1 MTQELST
8 PNARSSPIDWL
19 FGELYGM
26 YGNQFLDKFR
36 SGHIVDDVDTGIEN
50 MKIVWTEKIRSRHMT
65 MGELKRGLS
74 ACDRVK
80 FPPSWSE
87 FLELCKPS
95 VDPLTAYYEAVA
107 GVQARA
113 AGEMGTWSHPAIY
126 WAAMPLAFD
135 LGTQSYSQIKGRWER
150 ALSEQMDRGEWE
162 SIPVPMLQIEAPG
175 KGKLSKEGAAKM
187 IDNLNA
193 AGVLEPKTDH
203 TYWYRN
209 ILARE
214 KKGDRT
220 LTMIQKKFAHEA
232 AEAHGYQL

>member
-1 MTQELST
+1 MSVEQMINDTPTNQEPRTNNHKPVKTKETQSSIAPCDWIPQSAWSGYMEMRKKKRKEPTARAVELLVAELEKLKALGHDIAAVLDKST

-135 LGTQSYSQIKGRWER
+135 LGT
-150 ALSEQMDRGEWE
+150 
-162 SIPVPMLQIEAPG
+162 
-175 KGKLSKEGAAKM
+175 
-187 IDNLNA
+187 
-193 AGVLEPKTDH
+193 
-203 TYWYRN
+203 
-209 ILARE
+209 
-214 KKGDRT
+214 
-220 LTMIQKKFAHEA
+220 
-232 AEAHGYQL
+232 